1 MNPGAYGNEVLQ
13 IQLFHLD
20 YGNNVDRQCY
30 AMQLSN
36 SFRKKTLLL
45 ERRTVIVRDCFSF
58 NFHSINGSI
67 YLDECAE
74 SSQEGFQ
81 VRNTALYF

>member
-45 ERRTVIVRDCFSF
+45 ERRTVIVR
-58 NFHSINGSI
+58 
-67 YLDECAE
+67 
-74 SSQEGFQ
+74 
-81 VRNTALYF
+81 